1 MKVELLAPAGSYES
15 MMAAY
20 KAGADAVY
28 IGGTKFGARAFAD
41 NLDTER
47 MKEAIDYAHLRGKK
61 LYLTVNTLIKEK
73 EIEEVYEYLLPFY
86 REGLDAVIVQ
96 DFGVFQMVREEFPD
110 MDLHASTQMTV
121 TGVRGAAWLKERG
134 ASRVVTARELSME
147 EIRRIHRQVPVE
159 IESFVHGALCFCYSG
174 QCLLSSMIG
183 GRSGNRG
190 RCAQPCRL
198 PYQLYDADGRQISR
212 EGQPFLMSP
221 KDMCT
226 LDLIPDLIES
236 GVYSFKMEGRMKKPE
251 YTAGITAV
259 YRKYIDRYL
268 QYGKKDFQVSEED
281 RSILMDLYNRGGFST
296 GYYRQHNGRDMMSME
311 RPNHW
316 GTEAAKPVFSEKGVR
331 WKALEELHPQD
342 VLELRSRKEEK
353 TEVTLT
359 TRVTK
364 GAVFSIKTGKVKLD
378 KSALFYRTR
387 NEQLLRSLKKE
398 YLDTPYKVEADGVLL
413 LKKGQPAQLEIRCQG
428 QKTTVTGQ
436 QIQAAQKRPV
446 TEEEVRRQISKL
458 GQTDF
463 QWKNLE
469 IHLDESV
476 FVPIQELNELR
487 RRAIEEL
494 RQQMLGVYFRKEQKV
509 RFVCEDTEYS
519 QVAPVLTAEIQTE
532 EQLGEVLRQDAVTR
546 VCISSMRYD
555 SQKAF
560 QEYAASDADRCHE
573 QSIQCW
579 YVMPWIF
586 REESRN
592 YFRQEKEMMSILE
605 QFDGL
610 LIKNLEEMEYLQD
623 MGYRGKIALDANL
636 YIWNSRAMR
645 FWKKEN
651 IDWITLPEELTDQEL
666 RQVQGGMPGEM
677 IVYGYTPLM
686 VTAQCFQKNTT
697 GCRKMR
703 KTLQLKDR
711 KNKYFTV
718 KNDCS
723 FCYNVLYNSAAT
735 ELADL
740 EKTVAAIHP
749 ASYRLSFTTESAA
762 QVREVCQRY
771 REALIEHREVKVPGD
786 EFTRGHLKR
795 GVE

>member
-96 DFGVFQMVREEFPD
+96 DFGVFQLVREEFPD

-134 ASRVVTARELSME
+134 ASRVVTARELSIE
-147 EIRRIHRQVPVE
+147 EIRRIHQQVPVE

-198 PYQLYDADGRQISR
+198 PYQLYDSDGRQISR

-359 TRVTK
+359 AKVAK
-364 GAVFSIKTGKVKLD
+364 GAVFSIKTGKSKPD
-378 KSALFYRTR
+378 KAALFYRTR
-387 NEQLLRSLKKE
+387 NEQLLQSLKKE
-398 YLDTPYKVEADGVLL
+398 YLDTPYKVEADGLLL

-428 QKTTVTGQ
+428 QKITVTGQ

-469 IHLDESV
+469 IHLDESA

-494 RQQMLGVYFRKEQKV
+494 RQQMLSVYFRKEQKALP
-509 RFVCEDTEYS
+509 VCEDTEYS
-519 QVAPVLTAEIQTE
+519 QAAPVLTAEIQTE
-532 EQLGEVLRQDAVTR
+532 EQLGEVLRQGAVTR

-560 QEYAASDADRCHE
+560 QEYAASDVDRCHE

-749 ASYRLSFTTESAA
+749 ASYRLSFTTESAV
-762 QVREVCQRY
+762 QVREVLHRY
-771 REALIEHREVKVPGD
+771 REALIEHREVKAPGD

>member
-47 MKEAIDYAHLRGKK
+47 MKEAIDYAHLRGKR

-296 GYYRQHNGRDMMSME
+296 GYYRQHNGRDMMSMA

-364 GAVFSIKTGKVKLD
+364 GAVFSIKTGKVKPD
-378 KSALFYRTR
+378 KSALFDRTR

-398 YLDTPYKVEADGVLL
+398 YLDTPYKVEANGVLL

-428 QKTTVTGQ
+428 QKITVTGQ

-469 IHLDESV
+469 IHLDEFV

-494 RQQMLGVYFRKEQKV
+494 RQQMLGVYFRKEQKALP
-509 RFVCEDTEYS
+509 VCEDAEYS
-519 QVAPVLTAEIQTE
+519 QVAPFLTAEIQTE

-560 QEYAASDADRCHE
+560 QEYAASDAARCHE

>member
-96 DFGVFQMVREEFPD
+96 DFGVFQLVREEFPD

-147 EIRRIHRQVPVE
+147 EIRRIHQQVPVE

-198 PYQLYDADGRQISR
+198 PYQLYDSDGRQISR

-353 TEVTLT
+353 TEVT
-359 TRVTK
+359 VTAKVAK
-364 GAVFSIKTGKVKLD
+364 GAVFSIKTGKSKPD
-378 KSALFYRTR
+378 KAALFYRTR
-387 NEQLLRSLKKE
+387 NEQLLQSLKKE
-398 YLDTPYKVEADGVLL
+398 YLDTPYKVEADGLLL

-428 QKTTVTGQ
+428 QKITVTGQ

-494 RQQMLGVYFRKEQKV
+494 RQQMLSVYFRKEQKALP
-509 RFVCEDTEYS
+509 VCEDTEYS
-519 QVAPVLTAEIQTE
+519 QAAPVLTAEIQTE
-532 EQLGEVLRQDAVTR
+532 EQLGEVLRQGAVTR

-560 QEYAASDADRCHE
+560 QEYAASDVDRCHE

-749 ASYRLSFTTESAA
+749 ASYRLSFTTESAV
-762 QVREVCQRY
+762 QVREVLHRY
-771 REALIEHREVKVPGD
+771 REALIEHREVKAPGD

>member
-198 PYQLYDADGRQISR
+198 PYQLYDEDGRQISR

-296 GYYRQHNGRDMMSME
+296 GYYRQHNGRDMMSMD

-359 TRVTK
+359 TKVTK

-387 NEQLLRSLKKE
+387 NEQLLQSLKKE
-398 YLDTPYKVEADGVLL
+398 YLDTPYKVEADGLLL

-428 QKTTVTGQ
+428 QKITVTGQ

-469 IHLDESV
+469 IHLDESA

-494 RQQMLGVYFRKEQKV
+494 RQQMLSVYFRKEQKALP
-509 RFVCEDTEYS
+509 VCEDTEYS
-519 QVAPVLTAEIQTE
+519 QAAPVLTAEIQTE
-532 EQLGEVLRQDAVTR
+532 EQLGEVLRQGAVTR

-560 QEYAASDADRCHE
+560 QEYAASDVDRCHE

-592 YFRQEKEMMSILE
+592 YCRQEKEMMSIL
-605 QFDGL
+605 
-610 LIKNLEEMEYLQD
+610 
-623 MGYRGKIALDANL
+623 
-636 YIWNSRAMR
+636 
-645 FWKKEN
+645 
-651 IDWITLPEELTDQEL
+651 
-666 RQVQGGMPGEM
+666 
-677 IVYGYTPLM
+677 
-686 VTAQCFQKNTT
+686 
-697 GCRKMR
+697 
-703 KTLQLKDR
+703 
-711 KNKYFTV
+711 
-718 KNDCS
+718 
-723 FCYNVLYNSAAT
+723 
-735 ELADL
+735 
-740 EKTVAAIHP
+740 
-749 ASYRLSFTTESAA
+749 
-762 QVREVCQRY
+762 
-771 REALIEHREVKVPGD
+771 
-786 EFTRGHLKR
+786 
-795 GVE
+795 